1 MVYHASGSSTL
12 VASLPYIIM
21 NGDII
26 DTDPSGTAD
35 IIFSDDSLLT
45 LADDTTLE
53 LRLTLGS
60 MSEPIASVIL
70 ASGNIWGRVLT
81 ATGVYNV

>member
-1 MVYHASGSSTL
+1 M
-12 VASLPYIIM
+12 
-21 NGDII
+21 
-26 DTDPSGTAD
+26 
-35 IIFSDDSLLT
+35 DDSLLS

-53 LRLTLGS
+53 LRLTLGAV
-60 MSEPIASVIL
+60 SEPIASVVL